1 MLDAPGKTKALKAAL
16 RVRGW
21 VRDRL
26 LTDVCEVG
34 DDGPSLVGSVR
45 HGQERPSLPAPL
57 RVTPAVRCLTRCQEA
72 ESVTA
77 MDELSRAGA
86 APWGVPGPMF
96 SQAGLARPAAWAAPP
111 DLDRLR
117 ASRARG
123 RRGKPLV
130 PTSVASPRLSDE
142 LFARLLSFGTPQ
154 EVHRDDVLF
163 SPGDEDADLIVVA
176 RGSVEVVRTEMA
188 QVPAATVA
196 TVDAGGFVGE
206 LNLLTGQ
213 NVYLLCRAREAG
225 TVYRVSPERLR
236 QLMAT
241 DVELSDIVFKALIAR
256 RELLQRSRT
265 AALAVD
271 IVGGARSA
279 AALALRTYAA
289 RQRLIHL
296 WFDADTP
303 AGRAMMESSGLTQVD
318 LPAVVMPGT
327 TLKHATPGGLAEKLG
342 LSYRRSSTK
351 PVDVTIVGAGPA
363 GLAAAVYGASEGLD
377 TVLLDAVG
385 TGGQAA
391 ASSRIEN
398 YFGFPFGL
406 SGADLTGLA
415 VLQAL
420 KFGAQLASPCQAVKL
435 DTDRNGDLLRLHL
448 QDGEVIDSKSVII
461 ATGARYRALPL
472 ERWPDFEGAGIYYAA
487 TELEARGCAG
497 SPVTVVGGANSAG
510 QAALYLAGRGSE
522 VSLVVRGPDIAAE
535 MSAYLVDRL
544 RAHPR
549 VTVRCRSE
557 VTRLDGDEFL
567 EEVSITDRAADSTQA
582 QLCSGLFC
590 FIGAEPATSW
600 LTGIATGDD
609 GFIRTDVQLND
620 DDLGPAWATLGR
632 RLPFETSIPG
642 VFAVGDVHSGSMKRV
657 AAATGEGAS
666 AIASVH
672 KAINPVV

>member
-1 MLDAPGKTKALKAAL
+1 
-16 RVRGW
+16 
-21 VRDRL
+21 
-26 LTDVCEVG
+26 
-34 DDGPSLVGSVR
+34 
-45 HGQERPSLPAPL
+45 
-57 RVTPAVRCLTRCQEA
+57 
-72 ESVTA
+72 VTA
-77 MDELSRAGA
+77 MNELSRTGA
-86 APWGVPGPMF
+86 APRAGRGSVF
-96 SQAGLARPAAWAAPP
+96 SQAGLARPVAWATPH

-117 ASRARG
+117 ASHG
-123 RRGKPLV
+123 RRQLGKPLV
-130 PTSVASPRLSDE
+130 PTSVASPRLGDE
-142 LFARLLSFGTPQ
+142 LFARLLSYGTPQ
-154 EVHRDDVLF
+154 EIDRGDVL
-163 SPGDEDADLIVVA
+163 SRPGDEDTDLIVVA
-176 RGSVEVVRTEMA
+176 RGSVEVVRTA
-188 QVPAATVA
+188 TANVPAATVA
-196 TVDAGGFVGE
+196 VVDAGGFVGE

-225 TVYRVSPERLR
+225 TIYGVSPVRLR
-236 QLMAT
+236 QLMAA

-256 RELLQRSRT
+256 RELLQRST
-265 AALAVD
+265 AALAVE

-279 AALALRTYAA
+279 ALALRTYAG

-296 WFDADTP
+296 WFDAGTP
-303 AGRAMMESSGLTQVD
+303 AGRAMMESSGLTEDD

-327 TLKHATPGGLAEKLG
+327 TLKQATPGGLADKLG

-420 KFGAQLASPCQAVKL
+420 KFGAQLASPCEAVKL
-435 DTDRNGDLLRLHL
+435 DTNRNGDLLRLHL
-448 QDGEVIDSKSVII
+448 QGGEVIDSKAVVI

-487 TELEARGCAG
+487 TELEARGCTG
-497 SPVTVVGGANSAG
+497 SPVTVIGGANSAG

-522 VSLVVRGPDIAAE
+522 VSLVARGPDIATE

-544 RAHPR
+544 LAHPR

-557 VTRLDGDEFL
+557 VTRLDGGDFL
-567 EEVSITDRAADSTQA
+567 EEVTITDRTADTAQA
-582 QLCSGLFC
+582 QPCAGLFC
-590 FIGAEPATSW
+590 FIGAEPATNW

-609 GFIRTDVQLND
+609 GFIRTDVQLTDGN
-620 DDLGPAWATLGR
+620 LGPAWATLGR
-632 RLPFETSIPG
+632 RPLPFETNIPG

-672 KAINPVV
+672 KAIGALV

>member
-1 MLDAPGKTKALKAAL
+1 
-16 RVRGW
+16 
-21 VRDRL
+21 
-26 LTDVCEVG
+26 
-34 DDGPSLVGSVR
+34 
-45 HGQERPSLPAPL
+45 
-57 RVTPAVRCLTRCQEA
+57 
-72 ESVTA
+72 
-77 MDELSRAGA
+77 
-86 APWGVPGPMF
+86 MF
-96 SQAGLARPAAWAAPP
+96 SQAGLARPVAWDTPH

-117 ASRARG
+117 ASHSRRRPG
-123 RRGKPLV
+123 RPPV
-130 PTSVASPRLSDE
+130 PASVASPRLGDE
-142 LFARLLSFGTPQ
+142 LFTRLLSYGTPQ
-154 EVHRDDVLF
+154 EIHRGDVLF
-163 SPGDEDADLIVVA
+163 RPGDEDADLIVVA
-176 RGSVEVVRTEMA
+176 RGSVEVVRTA
-188 QVPAATVA
+188 TADVPAATVA
-196 TVDAGGFVGE
+196 LVDAGGFVGE

-213 NVYLLCRAREAG
+213 NVYLLCRVRGTG

-256 RELLQRSRT
+256 RELLQRST
-265 AALAVD
+265 AALAVE
-271 IVGGARSA
+271 IVGGERSA

-303 AGRAMMESSGLTQVD
+303 AGRAMMESSGLTEDD
-318 LPAVVMPGT
+318 LPAVVMSGT
-327 TLKHATPGGLAEKLG
+327 TLKQATPGGLAEKLG

-377 TVLLDAVG
+377 TVLLDGVG

-420 KFGAQLASPCQAVKL
+420 KFGAQLASPCQAVRL
-435 DTDRNGDLLRLHL
+435 DTDRDGDHLRLHL
-448 QDGEVIDSKSVII
+448 QGGEVIDSKAIVI
-461 ATGARYRALPL
+461 ATGARYRVLPL

-487 TELEARGCAG
+487 TELEARGCMG

-510 QAALYLAGRGSE
+510 QAALYMAGRGSE

-544 RAHPR
+544 QGHPR

-557 VTRLDGDEFL
+557 VTRLDGGDFL
-567 EEVSITDRAADSTQA
+567 EEVSITDRTTDSTRA
-582 QLCSGLFC
+582 QPCSGLFC

-632 RLPFETSIPG
+632 QPLPFETSIPG

-672 KAINPVV
+672 KAISTLV

>member
-1 MLDAPGKTKALKAAL
+1 
-16 RVRGW
+16 
-21 VRDRL
+21 
-26 LTDVCEVG
+26 
-34 DDGPSLVGSVR
+34 
-45 HGQERPSLPAPL
+45 
-57 RVTPAVRCLTRCQEA
+57 
-72 ESVTA
+72 
-77 MDELSRAGA
+77 
-86 APWGVPGPMF
+86 MF
-96 SQAGLARPAAWAAPP
+96 SQAGLARPAAWETPH

-117 ASRARG
+117 AGRARG
-123 RRGKPLV
+123 RLGKPLV
-130 PTSVASPRLSDE
+130 PTSVASPRLGDE
-142 LFARLLSFGTPQ
+142 LFTRLLSFGTPQ
-154 EVHRDDVLF
+154 EIHQGDVLF

-176 RGSVEVVRTEMA
+176 QGSVEVVRTEMA
-188 QVPAATVA
+188 HLPAATVA
-196 TVDAGGFVGE
+196 KVDAGGFVGE

-256 RELLQRSRT
+256 RELLQRST

-289 RQRLIHL
+289 RQRLIHV

-303 AGRAMMESSGLTQVD
+303 PGRAMMASSGLAEVD
-318 LPAVVMPGT
+318 LPAVVMPGS

-420 KFGAQLASPCQAVKL
+420 KFGAQLASPCQAVRL

-448 QDGEVIDSKSVII
+448 QDGEVIDSKSVVI

-472 ERWPDFEGAGIYYAA
+472 ERWPDFEGAGIFYAA
-487 TELEARGCAG
+487 TELEARGCTG
-497 SPVTVVGGANSAG
+497 SPVTVIGGANSAG

-557 VTRLDGDEFL
+557 VTRLDGGNFL
-567 EEVSITDRAADSTQA
+567 EEVSITDRTADSTQA
-582 QLCSGLFC
+582 QRCAGLFC

-620 DDLGPAWATLGR
+620 DDLGPAWAALGR
-632 RLPFETSIPG
+632 RPLPFETNIPG

-672 KAINPVV
+672 KAINTVV

>member
-1 MLDAPGKTKALKAAL
+1 
-16 RVRGW
+16 
-21 VRDRL
+21 
-26 LTDVCEVG
+26 
-34 DDGPSLVGSVR
+34 
-45 HGQERPSLPAPL
+45 
-57 RVTPAVRCLTRCQEA
+57 VTV
-72 ESVTA
+72 
-77 MDELSRAGA
+77 MDELSPAVA
-86 APWGVPGPMF
+86 APWAARGSMF
-96 SQAGLARPAAWAAPP
+96 SQAGLARPVAWATPR

-117 ASRARG
+117 ASHPRG
-123 RRGKPLV
+123 RPGKPLV
-130 PTSVASPRLSDE
+130 PVSVASPRLGDE
-142 LFARLLSFGTPQ
+142 LFARLLSYGTPQ
-154 EVHRDDVLF
+154 ETHQGDVLF
-163 SPGDEDADLIVVA
+163 RPGDGDVDLIVVE
-176 RGSVEVVRTEMA
+176 RGSVEVVRTA
-188 QVPAATVA
+188 TGNAPAATVA

-213 NVYLLCRAREAG
+213 NVYLLCRVREAG
-225 TVYRVSPERLR
+225 TVHRVSPERLR
-236 QLMAT
+236 QLMAK

-256 RELLQRSRT
+256 RELLQRS
-265 AALAVD
+265 AAAMAVE

-303 AGRAMMESSGLTQVD
+303 QGRAMMESSGLTQDD
-318 LPAVVMPGT
+318 LPAIVLPDV
-327 TLKHATPGGLAEKLG
+327 TLKRTTPGELAEKLG
-342 LSYRRSSTK
+342 LSYRRSSAK

-435 DTDRNGDLLRLHL
+435 DTDRTGDLLRLHL
-448 QDGEVIDSKSVII
+448 QGGEVIDSKAVVI
-461 ATGARYRALPL
+461 ASGARYRALPL

-487 TELEARGCAG
+487 TELEARACTG

-522 VSLVVRGPDIAAE
+522 VSLVVRGPDIATE

-544 RAHPR
+544 LAHSR

-557 VTRLDGDEFL
+557 VTRLDGGDFL
-567 EEVSITDRAADSTQA
+567 EEVSITDRRADATHA
-582 QLCSGLFC
+582 QPCAGLFC
-590 FIGAEPATSW
+590 FIGAEPATDW

-609 GFIRTDVQLND
+609 GFIRTDVQLTD
-620 DDLGPAWATLGR
+620 DDLGPAWASLGR
-632 RLPFETSIPG
+632 RPLPFETSVPG

-672 KAINPVV
+672 KAIATLA

>member
-1 MLDAPGKTKALKAAL
+1 
-16 RVRGW
+16 
-21 VRDRL
+21 
-26 LTDVCEVG
+26 
-34 DDGPSLVGSVR
+34 
-45 HGQERPSLPAPL
+45 
-57 RVTPAVRCLTRCQEA
+57 
-72 ESVTA
+72 
-77 MDELSRAGA
+77 
-86 APWGVPGPMF
+86 MF
-96 SQAGLARPAAWAAPP
+96 SQAGLARPVAWASPQ
-111 DLDRLR
+111 DLNRLR
-117 ASRARG
+117 ARHRRG
-123 RRGKPLV
+123 RLGRPLV
-130 PTSVASPRLSDE
+130 PVSEASPRLGGE
-142 LFARLLSFGTPQ
+142 LFARLLTYGTPHQ
-154 EVHRDDVLF
+154 TRRGDVLF
-163 SPGDEDADLIVVA
+163 RPGDPDVDLIVVD
-176 RGSVEVVRTEMA
+176 RGSVEVVRTA
-188 QVPAATVA
+188 TGHVPAATVA

-213 NVYLLCRAREAG
+213 NVYLLGQVREG
-225 TVYRVSPERLR
+225 GQVYRVSPERLR
-236 QLMAT
+236 QLMAS

-256 RELLQRSRT
+256 RELLQRSA
-265 AALAVD
+265 AALAVEIIGTD
-271 IVGGARSA
+271 RSA

-303 AGRAMMESSGLTQVD
+303 AGQGMMKSSGLTADD
-318 LPAVVMPGT
+318 LPAVVMPDT
-327 TLKHATPGGLAEKLG
+327 TLKRTTPGELADKLG
-342 LSYRRSSTK
+342 LSYRRSSTE

-420 KFGAQLASPCQAVKL
+420 KFGAQLASPCQAVML
-435 DTDRNGDLLRLHL
+435 DTERTGDLLRLHL
-448 QDGEVIDSKSVII
+448 QGGEVIDTKAVII
-461 ATGARYRALPL
+461 ATGARYRTLPL

-487 TELEARGCAG
+487 TELEARSCAG
-497 SPVTVVGGANSAG
+497 SPVVVVGGANSAG

-544 RAHPR
+544 LVHPR

-557 VTRLDGDEFL
+557 VTRLDGGDFL
-567 EEVSITDRAADSTQA
+567 EEVSITDRTAETTQA
-582 QLCSGLFC
+582 QPCSGLFC
-590 FIGAEPATSW
+590 FIGAEPAASW

-609 GFIRTDVQLND
+609 GFIRTDVQLTD
-620 DDLGPAWATLGR
+620 DDLGPAWATLER
-632 RLPFETSIPG
+632 RPLPFETSIPG

-672 KAINPVV
+672 KAIARLA

>member
-1 MLDAPGKTKALKAAL
+1 MNK
-16 RVRGW
+16 
-21 VRDRL
+21 
-26 LTDVCEVG
+26 
-34 DDGPSLVGSVR
+34 
-45 HGQERPSLPAPL
+45 
-57 RVTPAVRCLTRCQEA
+57 
-72 ESVTA
+72 
-77 MDELSRAGA
+77 LSRADA
-86 APWGVPGPMF
+86 APWAARGSMF
-96 SQAGLARPAAWAAPP
+96 SQAGLARPVDWATATPR

-117 ASRARG
+117 ASHARG
-123 RRGKPLV
+123 RPDRPLV
-130 PTSVASPRLSDE
+130 PTSVASPRLGDE
-142 LFARLLSFGTPQ
+142 LFARLLAYGTPQ
-154 EVHRDDVLF
+154 QTRRGDVLF
-163 SPGDEDADLIVVA
+163 RPGDEDADLIVVE
-176 RGSVEVVRTEMA
+176 RGSAEVVRTA
-188 QVPAATVA
+188 TGNVPAATVA
-196 TVDAGGFVGE
+196 VVDAGGFVGE

-213 NVYLLCRAREAG
+213 NVYLLCRVKERG

-236 QLMAT
+236 QLMAN

-256 RELLQRSRT
+256 RELLQRST
-265 AALAVD
+265 AALAVE

-279 AALALRTYAA
+279 PALALRTYAA

-303 AGRAMMESSGLTQVD
+303 AGKAMMESSSLTEDD
-318 LPAVVMPGT
+318 LPAVVMPGA
-327 TLKHATPGGLAEKLG
+327 TLKQATPGGLAEKLG

-385 TGGQAA
+385 AGGQAA

-406 SGADLTGLA
+406 SGTDLTGLA
-415 VLQAL
+415 VLQSL

-435 DTDRNGDLLRLHL
+435 DTDRNGNLLRLHL
-448 QDGEVIDSKSVII
+448 QGGEVIDSKAVVI
-461 ATGARYRALPL
+461 ATGARYRVLPL

-487 TELEARGCAG
+487 TELEARGCMG

-522 VSLVVRGPDIAAE
+522 VSLIVRGPDIAAE

-544 RAHPR
+544 QAHPR

-557 VTRLDGDEFL
+557 VTRLDGGDFL
-567 EEVSITDRAADSTQA
+567 EEVSITDRTADSTQP
-582 QLCSGLFC
+582 QPCSGLFC

-600 LTGIATGDD
+600 LTGIATEDD

-620 DDLGPAWATLGR
+620 GDLGPAWAVLGR
-632 RLPFETSIPG
+632 RPLPFETSIPG

-672 KAINPVV
+672 KAISTLI

>member
-1 MLDAPGKTKALKAAL
+1 MKK
-16 RVRGW
+16 
-21 VRDRL
+21 
-26 LTDVCEVG
+26 
-34 DDGPSLVGSVR
+34 
-45 HGQERPSLPAPL
+45 
-57 RVTPAVRCLTRCQEA
+57 
-72 ESVTA
+72 
-77 MDELSRAGA
+77 LSRADA
-86 APWGVPGPMF
+86 APWAARGPMF
-96 SQAGLARPAAWAAPP
+96 SQAGLARPVARATPH

-117 ASRARG
+117 ASHARG
-123 RRGKPLV
+123 RLGKPLV
-130 PTSVASPRLSDE
+130 PTSVASPRLGDE
-142 LFARLLSFGTPQ
+142 LFARLLSYGTPQ
-154 EVHRDDVLF
+154 GTRPGDVLF
-163 SPGDEDADLIVVA
+163 TPGDEDVDLIVVD
-176 RGSVEVVRTEMA
+176 RGSAEVVRTETA
-188 QVPAATVA
+188 DVPAAIVA
-196 TVDAGGFVGE
+196 VVDAGGFIGE

-213 NVYLLCRAREAG
+213 NVYLLCRVKEGG

-236 QLMAT
+236 QLMAN

-256 RELLQRSRT
+256 RELLQRST
-265 AALAVD
+265 AARAVE

-279 AALALRTYAA
+279 AALALRTFAA

-303 AGRAMMESSGLTQVD
+303 AGQAMMESSSLTEDD
-318 LPAVVMPGT
+318 LPAVVMPGA
-327 TLKHATPGGLAEKLG
+327 TLRQATPGELAEKLG

-385 TGGQAA
+385 AGGQAA

-406 SGADLTGLA
+406 SGVDLTGLA

-435 DTDRNGDLLRLHL
+435 DTDRNGNLLRLHL
-448 QDGEVIDSKSVII
+448 QGGEVIDSKAVII
-461 ATGARYRALPL
+461 ATGARYRVLPL

-487 TELEARGCAG
+487 TELEARACTG

-544 RAHPR
+544 RVHPR

-557 VTRLDGDEFL
+557 VTRLDGGDFL
-567 EEVSITDRAADSTQA
+567 EEVSITDRTADSTQP
-582 QLCSGLFC
+582 QPCSGLFC
-590 FIGAEPATSW
+590 FIGAEPAASW
-600 LTGIATGDD
+600 LTGIAAGDD

-620 DDLGPAWATLGR
+620 GDLGPAWADLGR
-632 RLPFETSIPG
+632 RPLPFETSIPG

-672 KAINPVV
+672 KAISTLV